1 MVADFLNTEEEQT
14 FNEIQFQISPDSQP
28 PNSQSQRKLDQLKSL
43 VNNISYQNKS
53 NNFSINNMKSF
64 GLTSPGYADV
74 SYSNLNN
81 STNNSNVLMTSD
93 YNQNSNISATIHQ
106 YDNHKVKLLNYV
118 NKSKAP

>member
-1 MVADFLNTEEEQT
+1 
-14 FNEIQFQISPDSQP
+14 
-28 PNSQSQRKLDQLKSL
+28 
-43 VNNISYQNKS
+43 
-53 NNFSINNMKSF
+53 MKSF